1 MLSLSLSNYNEIEIN
16 TGIDLLTTYKSILL
30 ADEVYGTGVARNIFN
45 GINECSDKLRVLE
58 TIEKLKPEFKIWE
71 LLNISR
77 EQYIKIKKMW
87 KAFQGKQSSGE
98 LKYFARMANNHSMVE
113 FLYIVASDNPERR
126 IEKYEAHKHELH

>member
-1 MLSLSLSNYNEIEIN
+1 MLSLSIYETNIQ
-16 TGIDLLTTYKSILL
+16 TGIDLFTIYKSILL

-71 LLNISR
+71 LLNISK
-77 EQYIKIKKMW
+77 EQYLKIKKMW
-87 KAFQGKQSSGE
+87 KDFQGKKSSGE

-126 IEKYEAHKHELH
+126 IKKYETYKDELH

>member
-1 MLSLSLSNYNEIEIN
+1 MLSLSIYETNIQ
-16 TGIDLLTTYKSILL
+16 TGIDLFTTYKSILL

-77 EQYIKIKKMW
+77 EQYMKIKKMW